1 MNCTCHQTRK
11 WCYLRGGTHE
21 GRSRSRN
28 SGLFP
33 VRPRLEE
40 SESSVQDKDDL
51 IELANEYLEQHDW
64 VYPNGQQAVQQTVH
78 PEERRQHH

>member
-1 MNCTCHQTRK
+1 MRSISGCACTAGSAPKPVPYEAIQV
-11 WCYLRGGTHE
+11 GGSYT
-21 GRSRSRN
+21 N
-28 SGLFP
+28 VVTNP
-33 VRPRLEE
+33 NRLYK
-40 SESSVQDKDDL
+40 DKEDL